1 MGRKSQLVKSPVFNS
16 YDGADRHLPI
26 PLPVDWKIFDTALQQ
41 SRDGNQLKAIST
53 LSALL
58 SAAETNSDRAAI
70 LLGQSSCY
78 SQAGNIVKSRELLE
92 SAQMCAGEDRELL
105 SQVAM
110 SEASLYAL
118 SGEHDLA
125 CEKFA
130 SVKAEYQD
138 LLARPEDDDFAM
150 ELDSRLACALYEAGR
165 YVEAIQLF
173 EGLFKRERLED
184 KQRLQVFFAYAL
196 IGTGRLS
203 EAQPLLFEAMAGDNA
218 SLAQT
223 ASDYLSKIGK
233 TSLKL

>member
-1 MGRKSQLVKSPVFNS
+1 MMVLTATRRFQGV
-16 YDGADRHLPI
+16 I
-26 PLPVDWKIFDTALQQ
+26 PLPVDWRIFDTALQQ

-58 SAAETNSDRAAI
+58 SDAETNSDRAAI

-92 SAQMCAGEDRELL
+92 SAKMCAQEDRELL

-118 SGEHDLA
+118 DGEHDSA

-130 SVKAEYQD
+130 AVKSEYKD
-138 LLARPEDDDFAM
+138 LLAQPENDDFAM
-150 ELDSRLACALYEAGR
+150 ELDSRFACSLYEASK

-173 EGLFKRERLED
+173 EGLFKREKLED
-184 KQRLQVFFAYAL
+184 KQRLQVFFAFAL
-196 IGTGRLS
+196 IRTGRLS
-203 EAQPLLFEAMAGDNA
+203 EAQPLLFEAMAGDNP

-223 ASDYLSKIGK
+223 ASDYLSKLGK
-233 TSLKL
+233 TSLKV

>member
-1 MGRKSQLVKSPVFNS
+1 VLSPGYSS
-16 YDGADRHLPI
+16 YDGADRQSPI
-26 PLPVDWKIFDTALQQ
+26 SGVISLPVDWKIFDTALQE
-41 SRDGNQLKAIST
+41 SRNGNRLKAIST

-78 SQAGNIVKSRELLE
+78 SQAKNIVKSRELLE
-92 SAQMCAGEDRELL
+92 SAKMCAQEDREVL

-118 SGEHDLA
+118 DGEHHLA

-130 SVKAEYQD
+130 SVKSKYKD
-138 LLARPEDDDFAM
+138 LLAQPQNDDFAM
-150 ELDSRLACALYEAGR
+150 ELDSRHACALYEAGNC
-165 YVEAIQLF
+165 VEAIQLF
-173 EGLFKRERLED
+173 EELFKREKLED
-184 KQRLQVFFAYAL
+184 KQRLQVFFAFAL
-196 IGTGRLS
+196 IRTGRFS
-203 EAQPLLFEAMAGDNA
+203 EAQPLLFEAMAGADP

-233 TSLKL
+233 TSLEL